1 MTCSESKQ
9 LMLMRNDEMTKQEA
23 DGLRRHFAICR
34 DCAAQMQESKT
45 VFQRMEALRSFE
57 PVLENAE
64 GLTSDI
70 LNSVERARRTREK
83 TIMGSSVHVLG
94 FLSRRAARTAYGVF
108 VVVSVSVFLAQQFA
122 VATSIQSL
130 ETRMVQQSENGTGV
144 RVVYTVPSNLVNR
157 LPQTGQMRSYFGKGE
172 TEEQNGNLVIDG
184 RSLSRVVDLVG
195 SAMLRSGSIV
205 AGEESK
211 KSFESIVKAL
221 QQSVSARVTIRSKE
235 RS

>member
-23 DGLRRHFAICR
+23 DGLRRHLVSCR

-57 PVLENAE
+57 PVLENAQ

-70 LNSVERARRTREK
+70 LNSVDRARRTREK
-83 TIMGSSVHVLG
+83 TITSSVHVLG

-108 VVVSVSVFLAQQFA
+108 VVVSVGVFLAQQFA

-130 ETRMVQQSENGTGV
+130 ETRMVQQSKDGTGV
-144 RVVYTVPSNLVNR
+144 RVVYAVPSNLVNR

-172 TEEQNGNLVIDG
+172 TEEQNGSLVIDG

-211 KSFESIVKAL
+211 KSLESIVKAL
-221 QQSVSARVTIRSKE
+221 QESVSARVTIRLKE